1 MLIDYFNLLGVNE
14 KTLSQVLGNSEAT
27 KQRRKM
33 QEMMLRYKADA
44 RGVPILQR
52 NIFSAPGMTST
63 TVLRVDNLV
72 NNCVNR
78 NFEADIVDTKIGYM
92 FGYPISYQIS
102 GESKLEDTLTAWN
115 RENNIADKDSEI
127 AKIATICGVA
137 YRLLYVDADGQPKLS
152 NLAHDEDVQIVEDFE
167 GTVRYAVRKYKQA
180 SLVGGEIRNID
191 VVDVYDDIKITTF
204 TNEGGVFSKVQ
215 ERPHFF
221 DGCPLY
227 PLYNNEEKQG
237 DFEKVL
243 PAIDAYNRTLSDAS
257 NEIEQ
262 YRLAYLVLKGV
273 GMEDEDI
280 SRIKK
285 TGAFEL
291 FDDGQDVRYLTKDV
305 NNQMIEDHLDRL
317 EENIYKDAKSVD
329 FSDDSFSTAASGV
342 SLMYKNQGLEN
353 KCGTF
358 ERKFVAMLNHQYKL
372 LAAFWAFRGLAESA
386 DMYKEI
392 NYMFRRNVPIDIK
405 TEAEAALSLLGITS
419 HQTALA
425 QLSFIDD
432 IDREVQLLEEEKESL
447 TAMPMALGNE
457 GDETLV

>member
-14 KTLSQVLGNSEAT
+14 KSLSQALGSKQLRDNVTKSE
-27 KQRRKM
+27 RL
-33 QEMMLRYKADA
+33 MMRYKADA

-52 NIFSAPGMTST
+52 NIFSAPGQQST
-63 TVLRVDNLV
+63 TIMRVDNLV
-72 NNCVNR
+72 NNCINR

-92 FGYPISYQIS
+92 FGYPISYQIT
-102 GESKLEDTLTAWN
+102 GESKAEDTLTAWN
-115 RENNIADKDSEI
+115 RENNVADKDSEI
-127 AKIATICGVA
+127 AKTATICGIA
-137 YRLLYVDADGQPKLS
+137 HRLLYVDEEGQPKVA
-152 NLAHDEDVQIVEDFE
+152 NLPHDAQVLVVEDVQGVP
-167 GTVRYAVRKYKQA
+167 RYAIHRYQRNE
-180 SLVGGEIRNID
+180 LVGNDIRQID
-191 VVDVYDDIKITTF
+191 VVDVYDDVKVTTF
-204 TNEGGVFSKVQ
+204 SNALGSFNVAS

-227 PLYNNEEKQG
+227 PLYNNEERQG

-262 YRLAYLVLKGV
+262 YRLAYLVLR
-273 GMEDEDI
+273 GMGLEEEDVE
-280 SRIKK
+280 RLKK

-291 FDDGQDVRYLTKDV
+291 FDADQDVKYLTKDV
-305 NNQMIEDHLDRL
+305 NNQMIEDHLNRL

-329 FSDDSFSTAASGV
+329 FSDDSFSTAASGI

-372 LAAFWAFRGLAESA
+372 LMSFWAFRGQAESA

-392 NYMFRRNVPIDIK
+392 NYIFRRNVPIDVK
-405 TEAEAALSLLGITS
+405 TEAEAALALLGITS
-419 HQTALA
+419 RQTAISR
-425 QLSFIDD
+425 LSFIDD
-432 IDREVQLLEEEKESL
+432 TDREIQMIDEERD
-447 TAMPMALGNE
+447 ALSVLPI
-457 GDETLV
+457 GDTTSDDND